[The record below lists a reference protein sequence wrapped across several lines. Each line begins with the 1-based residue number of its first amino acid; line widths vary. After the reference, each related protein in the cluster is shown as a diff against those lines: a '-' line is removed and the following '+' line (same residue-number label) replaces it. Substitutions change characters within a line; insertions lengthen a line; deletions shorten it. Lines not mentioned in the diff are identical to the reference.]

1 MHNELSRWMVYFND
15 GICREYEA
23 TTLYA
28 LTNYFLY
35 TPRLEYSYDDILDI
49 ELVTA

>member
-1 MHNELSRWMVYFND
+1 MPNELSRWMVYFND

-28 LTNYFLY
+28 LAEYFRY